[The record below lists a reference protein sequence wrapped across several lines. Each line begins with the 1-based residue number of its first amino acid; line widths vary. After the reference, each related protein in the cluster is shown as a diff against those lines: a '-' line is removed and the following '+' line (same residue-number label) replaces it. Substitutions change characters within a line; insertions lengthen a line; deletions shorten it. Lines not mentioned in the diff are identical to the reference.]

1 MVGVLTGAAGFRRDR
16 PPAPYPRL
24 PRAAGCLTRFRPLR
38 SRAPRRLEQQTSPL
52 RLERPL
58 RLLPASSPLLLPV
71 LH

>member
-1 MVGVLTGAAGFRRDR
+1 MGVLTGAAGFRRDR
-16 PPAPYPRL
+16 PPARYPGL